1 MKKKP
6 LGFGIGCGF
15 GEGRADG
22 GGGFRIAG
30 RDWGVR
36 ATTSKHFTFHRDL
49 RKFIFVHLFGKFFF
63 FLSQGF
69 LAVHMLDEIFLQMS
83 QLEDL
88 RWICHSLFFVRHFF

>member
-6 LGFGIGCGF
+6 WGFGIGCGF

-36 ATTSKHFTFHRDL
+36 ATTSKHFTFHWKL
-49 RKFIFVHLFGKFFF
+49 AQIYLCPFVWQVF
-63 FLSQGF
+63 FLLITRF
-69 LAVHMLDEIFLQMS
+69 PRCAHA
-83 QLEDL
+83 
-88 RWICHSLFFVRHFF
+88 